1 MSNVTFMLMLNENLP
16 GARLYKRYAEV
27 RGCSHE
33 LEKAVIRGL
42 VTLLAHPRNNM
53 IQEAMSVYI
62 SGVRW
67 GVYSSQHVRRPL
79 TLKLSSILTME
90 ELGIIVNEFFMK
102 IKKLKN
108 VEDSFNIYVKIEEIS
123 VPNCGVRL
131 LNSIGWTTQDAIFR
145 FEKILCHPMK
155 LKKAAV
161 PYIED
166 ALVRNHL
173 NQL

>member
-1 MSNVTFMLMLNENLP
+1 M
-16 GARLYKRYAEV
+16 YKRYTEV

-53 IQEAMSVYI
+53 VQEAMSVYI

-79 TLKLSSILTME
+79 TIKLSSILTME
-90 ELGIIVNEFFMK
+90 ELAIIVKDFFLK
-102 IKKLKN
+102 LKKLKDSNDSLN
-108 VEDSFNIYVKIEEIS
+108 VYVKMEEIS

-131 LNSIGWTTQDAIFR
+131 LNSIG
-145 FEKILCHPMK
+145 
-155 LKKAAV
+155 
-161 PYIED
+161 
-166 ALVRNHL
+166 
-173 NQL
+173 

>member
-1 MSNVTFMLMLNENLP
+1 MDVTNVDMDTLDIIVRVNEVMAVTMKQETDVMVRRRHEVMSNVTFMLMLNENLP
-16 GARLYKRYAEV
+16 GVRLYKRYSEV

-90 ELGIIVNEFFMK
+90 EMGIIVNEFFLK

-108 VEDSFNIYVKIEEIS
+108 TEDSLNIYVKIEEIS

-131 LNSIGWTTQDAIFR
+131 LNSIG
-145 FEKILCHPMK
+145 
-155 LKKAAV
+155 
-161 PYIED
+161 
-166 ALVRNHL
+166 
-173 NQL
+173 